1 VTPSSPALG
10 LADSGVDALGQRV
23 LGAWDAFLDVAG
35 AADLERPSRL
45 EGWSGTDLCIHLGTW
60 EDNRPLEELV
70 TSARAGSPTVLPPM
84 DDANERLVAAH
95 RGAGPDEV
103 LDAVRHS
110 RDELARFFASLDAA
124 ELGRTPASSILG
136 PLPLLALVHAGCYE
150 LAVHAL
156 DLAPCGAPEPE
167 PELLSAGV
175 ASLIDSLG
183 ALAARRE
190 LSAAVTAQTPAG
202 GWRFESGGSGWRTEP
217 VAPGPVDGA
226 AVSAPAGVLLDVSAG
241 RASLG
246 PLLASGQVRLQDVR
260 AFVRLAPVIEDL
272 PGIPGGEALQ
282 RAARGLGSASR
293 LAGRLPRLPFW
304 R

>member
-1 VTPSSPALG
+1 VTPHSPALG
-10 LADSGVDALGQRV
+10 LADDGVDALGRRV
-23 LGAWDAFLDVAG
+23 LGAWDSFLDLAA
-35 AADLERPSRL
+35 AADLDRPSRL
-45 EGWSGTDLCIHLGTW
+45 EGWSGTELCIHLGTW
-60 EDNRPLEELV
+60 EDNRPLEQLV
-70 TSARAGSPTVLPPM
+70 ASARAGSPTLLPPP
-84 DDANERLVAAH
+84 DEANERLVAAH
-95 RGAGPDEV
+95 RGAGPEEV
-103 LDAVRHS
+103 LAAVRHS
-110 RDELARFFASLDAA
+110 RDELERFFAGPDAA
-124 ELGRTPASSILG
+124 ELGRQPASSLLG

-167 PELLSAGV
+167 PELLGAGI

-190 LSAAVTAQTPAG
+190 LAAAVSAQTPAG
-202 GWRFESGGSGWRTEP
+202 GWRFESRGSGWRTEP
-217 VAPGPVDGA
+217 LPPGPVDGA

-246 PLLASGQVRLQDVR
+246 PLLASRQVRLQDVR
-260 AFVRLAPVIEDL
+260 AFLRLTPLIEDL

-282 RAARGLGSASR
+282 RAARGLGGASQ